1 MHADHRFIQRFLDG
15 ELGRAESAAVEAQL
29 AARPALRSEAAR
41 LEALDGLMRRRSAAI
56 APVQPAEAVAR
67 VMERLPQRIPR
78 RELQISVG
86 HVAVGVVLAAFVVMA
101 FAVAD
106 TLTSVM
112 RDVVPVWALA
122 ALSAAIGL
130 ALLVAARPLLH
141 LEAGILARLFSR
153 RLAVGD
159 GEVLVCRLLG
169 VALIVGGGHLARLW
183 G

>member
-1 MHADHRFIQRFLDG
+1 MHTDHRFLQLRLDG
-15 ELGRAESAAVEAQL
+15 ELGRAESAAVESQL
-29 AARPALRSEAAR
+29 AEQPALRAEAGR
-41 LEALDGLMRRRSAAI
+41 LEALDGLLRRRGAAL
-56 APVQPAEAVAR
+56 APSQPAEAVAR
-67 VMERLPQRIPR
+67 VMERLPQRLPK
-78 RELQISVG
+78 REVQISVA
-86 HVAVGVVLAAFVVMA
+86 HVVVGVVLSAFVVMA

-106 TLTSVM
+106 SLASVM
-112 RDVVPVWALA
+112 HDVVPVWALA

-141 LEAGILARLFSR
+141 LEAGILARLLSR

-169 VALIVGGGHLARLW
+169 VALIVGGAHLAHLW